1 METIDTEGGRLTATP
16 EARASLR
23 REYKDSVFRLLFNN
37 KETVINLYNAIAG
50 ERIHHGNPG
59 ELYDHRGCRV
69 QNRKERYRLS
79 A

>member
-1 METIDTEGGRLTATP
+1 METIDTKGGLLTATP

-23 REYKDSVFRLLFNN
+23 REYKDSVFRLL
-37 KETVINLYNAIAG
+37 IAG

-69 QNRKERYRLS
+69 QNRKERYRFS